1 MPTPSDRPSSRRA
14 RRVAIVAGGAMAVT
28 AAVALPA
35 LAATGSTDEAA
46 PPLPALSSDPVRT
59 LSATEAVGAWFA
71 GASDEEKAQFAL
83 LTATD
88 AERAQFTYLTATDA
102 ERAAFS
108 FFVLTPEQREDF
120 VRFTT
125 PPPPPPEPEP
135 VVTVYASGGWGGSYG
150 GGGGYLD
157 CVRGRESGG
166 NYGAVNGSS
175 GAGGA
180 YQFLPSTWNNTANY
194 AGRPDLVGVHPSQ
207 ASAADQD
214 AMAQA
219 LYQWQGGAPWAG
231 PGC

>member
-1 MPTPSDRPSSRRA
+1 MSKESGKRTRR
-14 RRVAIVAGGAMAVT
+14 IVALTGGAVVVS

-35 LAATGSTDEAA
+35 LAST
-46 PPLPALSSDPVRT
+46 T
-59 LSATEAVGAWFA
+59 SAD
-71 GASDEEKAQFAL
+71 ASDSAAAVVADVAIPRGPSAAVSPSTVIADWYGSASDVEKAQFA
-83 LTATD
+83 
-88 AERAQFTYLTATDA
+88 YLTATDA
-102 ERAAFS
+102 EKARFTLMLAGEEERAAFT
-108 FFVLTPEQREDF
+108 FFVMTPEQREAF
-120 VRFTT
+120 VVLTT
-125 PPPPPPEPEP
+125 PPPPPPPAP
-135 VVTVYASGGWGGSYG
+135 VATVSGGSSSYG

-180 YQFLPSTWNNTANY
+180 YQFMPQTWNNTAAY
-194 AGRPDLVGVHPSQ
+194 AGRPDLVGTNP
-207 ASAADQD
+207 ASASPADQD